1 MESAGD
7 DQVSISKKSLLL
19 KPEEANLSDLFHFL
33 ISGEIQSK
41 ESTECLQEKETNLK
55 RRFIIFISLAV
66 QKSLQTMS
74 TPLQLSGSI
83 AEFCLNFI
91 SNNSELLPLLRGKKE
106 RKKKKEKKNPLKFD
120 PLCVDFETK
129 MFKFYAIFTGNLTVP
144 ARDSALFVS
153 AVGHVDR
160 RVDLDENIKPG
171 DNKYLGMLSAMS
183 SKLSYEN
190 RAFIKKIVEDQW
202 KVTGK
207 ILRLHPFPIKL
218 QYKNLN

>member
-1 MESAGD
+1 M
-7 DQVSISKKSLLL
+7 V
-19 KPEEANLSDLFHFL
+19 
-33 ISGEIQSK
+33 
-41 ESTECLQEKETNLK
+41 
-55 RRFIIFISLAV
+55 R
-66 QKSLQTMS
+66 
-74 TPLQLSGSI
+74 
-83 AEFCLNFI
+83 
-91 SNNSELLPLLRGKKE
+91 KKE
-106 RKKKKEKKNPLKFD
+106 KRKKKPLKFD
-120 PLCVDFETK
+120 AFCVDFETIK
-129 MFKFYAIFTGNLTVP
+129 FKFYAIFTGNLTVP

>member
-41 ESTECLQEKETNLK
+41 EFIECLQEKETNLK
-55 RRFIIFISLAV
+55 RRFLIFISLAV

-106 RKKKKEKKNPLKFD
+106 RKKEKKTLKFD
-120 PLCVDFETK
+120 PFCVDFETK
-129 MFKFYAIFTGNLTVP
+129 KFKFYAIFTGNLTVP

-153 AVGHVDR
+153 ALGHLDR

-207 ILRLHPFPIKL
+207 TLSLHPFPIKL